1 MQFPAHCLLE
11 IGIVSIFIALL
22 YEEQNETKSSTSL
35 VKHRLST
42 IFWED
47 MCLKKKVIG
56 ALCMPSREYI

>member
-42 IFWED
+42 TFWED
-47 MCLKKKVIG
+47 VSQEKKNYRGTMYAIT
-56 ALCMPSREYI
+56 